1 MSFSLLVC
9 VFFIIFFSMQ
19 INDITEKIIGA
30 SYDVMNTL
38 GSGFLEKVYENALKV
53 ELELR
58 GLSVESQKKLEVQY
72 KKHIVGEYYADLF
85 VENEVVVELKSAK
98 NLLEIHEAQLLNYLT
113 ATNKK
118 IGILINFGKPRV
130 EIKRVVNG

>member
-1 MSFSLLVC
+1 
-9 VFFIIFFSMQ
+9 MQ
-19 INDITEKIIGA
+19 NTNDITGKIIGA

-85 VENEVVVELKSAK
+85 VENEVVVELKSTK
-98 NLLEIHEAQLLNYLT
+98 NLMEIHEAQLLNYLT

-130 EIKRVVNG
+130 EIKRVING

>member
-1 MSFSLLVC
+1 
-9 VFFIIFFSMQ
+9 MQ

-58 GLSVESQKKLEVQY
+58 GLSVESQKKLDVFY
-72 KKHIVGEYYADLF
+72 KNHVVGEYFADLF
-85 VENEVVVELKSAK
+85 VENKVIVELKSIK
-98 NLLEIHEAQLLNYLT
+98 QITEIHEAQLMNYLK
-113 ATNKK
+113 ATKMK
-118 IGILINFGKPRV
+118 VGLLINFGSPKV
-130 EIKRVVNG
+130 QIKRMVNNF

>member
-1 MSFSLLVC
+1 
-9 VFFIIFFSMQ
+9 MQ